1 MRRSVIAW
9 ENRTVRFSVVSLL
22 VVAVLASACGDGG
35 ADTATDVV
43 AEATPTTAAVTVSTT
58 PESTSPP
65 NPTSLPDAVTFQPS
79 GDRTLAVTEFLGR
92 QWSTLELWRDGWVE
106 IAAVA
111 TGPPVPDRDS
121 DIGRLF
127 SDEVHDA
134 IDAAGATDMVGAYA
148 AVTSTGLAGEV
159 LAVLAAHPEAE
170 DAIFGPGTL
179 TMSASVT
186 DDGREWTTRSIPVLA
201 LGHRV
206 ASASDGDRIGL
217 LLAGGDTHEVR
228 LAITTDLD
236 HWSVASLVVPS
247 AAGQGDYDVVA
258 IPVGGWL
265 VIAKDYETP
274 ARPTAWVVS
283 DGAEVVDAV
292 LPGGEGC
299 CSFEATAAGVFAH
312 EGSIGTPSSAWFSA
326 DGLDWEPRAV
336 PNGQR
341 IVSAASVVDGL
352 VVSVRDD
359 DAATTTQWRGTP
371 DGRDWTATELP
382 AEIEWEL
389 SVIDQHHEGI
399 AQFVT
404 VPGPGDR
411 GYQPP
416 LPTTSFTVDHGG
428 LRFDA
433 TIGEMDDRAFA
444 VTVTDLAD
452 GEVVFDEAGPIVGML
467 PSWART
473 RGTDLEFL
481 DADGAVVAA
490 IPLQTFEHAYQAA
503 LAEVEATE
511 AAARRPVDQAFL
523 DNSYLLHSLD
533 GATWSSMVIDRE
545 GTSSPWLASSINGN
559 QALMAN
565 DDGTY
570 RVFELVAR

>member
-1 MRRSVIAW
+1 MRVFV
-9 ENRTVRFSVVSLL
+9 VRLL

-35 ADTATDVV
+35 TDGATDGV
-43 AEATPTTAAVTVSTT
+43 AEEPPTTATVTVSTT

-65 NPTSLPDAVTFQPS
+65 VPTSLPDAVTFEPG
-79 GDRTLAVTEFLGR
+79 GDRTLAVAEFLSY

-127 SDEVHDA
+127 SDQVHDA

-148 AVTSTGLAGEV
+148 AVTSAGLAGEV

-201 LGHRV
+201 LGQRV

-228 LAITTDLD
+228 LAITPDLD
-236 HWSVASLVVPS
+236 HWSVASLVVPF

-258 IPVGGWL
+258 IPGGGWL

-283 DGAEVVDAV
+283 DGAEVIDAV
-292 LPGGEGC
+292 LPGDVDC
-299 CSFEATAAGVFAH
+299 CSFEATAAGLFAH
-312 EGSIGTPSSAWFSA
+312 EGNFGTPSSAWFSA
-326 DGLDWEPRAV
+326 NGIDWEPRTV

-341 IVSAASVVDGL
+341 ITGAASVVDGL

-399 AQFVT
+399 AQFVA
-404 VPGPGDR
+404 VPGWGER

-416 LPTTSFTVDHGG
+416 VPAASFTVDHGG
-428 LRFDA
+428 FRFDA
-433 TIGEMDDRAFA
+433 TIGATTDRTFT

-452 GEVVFDEAGPIVGML
+452 GEVVFDESGPIAGLL
-467 PSWART
+467 PAWART
-473 RGTDLEFL
+473 TGTDLELL
-481 DADGAVVAA
+481 DADGAVVVS
-490 IPLQTFEHAYQAA
+490 IPLPPFEEAYQAA
-503 LAEVEATE
+503 LAEVEAAE
-511 AAARRPVDQAFL
+511 AAAGDPVDQAFL
-523 DNSYLLHSLD
+523 DNSYLLYSLD
-533 GATWSSMVIDRE
+533 GVAWSSMVIDRE
-545 GTSSPWLASSINGN
+545 GTSTPWLASSINGN
-559 QALMAN
+559 RALMAN

-570 RVFELVAR
+570 RVLELVAR

>member
-1 MRRSVIAW
+1 MRL
-9 ENRTVRFSVVSLL
+9 SVVSLL
-22 VVAVLASACGDGG
+22 VLAVLAAACGDSG

-43 AEATPTTAAVTVSTT
+43 AEEPPTTAAVTMSTT

-65 NPTSLPDAVTFQPS
+65 TPTSLPDAVTFELS

-121 DIGRLF
+121 DVGRLF

-148 AVTSTGLAGEV
+148 TVTSAGLAGEV

-179 TMSASVT
+179 TMTASVT
-186 DDGREWTTRSIPVLA
+186 VDGREWTTHAIPVLA
-201 LGHRV
+201 LGPRV
-206 ASASDGDRIGL
+206 ASASDGDRVGL
-217 LLAGGDTHEVR
+217 LLAGEGADEVR

-236 HWSVASLVVPS
+236 HWSVATLVVPF
-247 AAGQGDYDVVA
+247 ATGQGDFDVVA
-258 IPVGGWL
+258 IPGGGWL
-265 VIAKDYETP
+265 VIANDYENG

-283 DGAEVVDAV
+283 DGAEVVDVV
-292 LPGGEGC
+292 LPGDAGC

-399 AQFVT
+399 AQFVA
-404 VPGPGDR
+404 VPGWGQR

-433 TIGEMDDRAFA
+433 TIGEMDDRAFV
-444 VTVTDLAD
+444 VTVTESSS
-452 GEVVFDEAGPIVGML
+452 GEVVFDGAGPIVGML

-511 AAARRPVDQAFL
+511 ASARGPVEQAFL

-533 GATWSSMVIDRE
+533 GTTWSSMVIDRE

-559 QALMAN
+559 RALMVN